1 MNGNATAAPRFDV
14 WGATWTLVRTDFK
27 VRYHGT
33 LMGFFWASLKPL
45 AMFVVLL
52 SVFSFIFAT
61 DRNYAVNLIIG
72 LFLYDYFQEATK
84 SGILALHSKAYLI
97 GKSRF
102 PRWILVV
109 ASISNPL
116 IVIVVASLAI
126 LGLLVL
132 RGEAPSFAS
141 IALYVLFLVQFTLVI
156 VAFSLAASV
165 LFLRYRDLN
174 QVWEVTVQAGY
185 FLAPV
190 IYPLD
195 ILPERF
201 HVYLYL
207 WPPTPVIQFSRSVL
221 VDGVVPSVLG
231 LILLAGATAL
241 SLAIGIGI
249 YRRLAPDIGEHL

>member
-1 MNGNATAAPRFDV
+1 
-14 WGATWTLVRTDFK
+14 VRTDFK

-45 AMFVVLL
+45 AMFIVLV
-52 SVFSFIFAT
+52 SVFSFVFAT
-61 DRNYAVNLIIG
+61 DRNYALNLIIG

-84 SGILALHSKAYLI
+84 AGVLALHAKGYLI

-116 IVIVVASLAI
+116 IVIAVASLAI
-126 LGLLVL
+126 LAFLTL
-132 RGEAPSFAS
+132 RGEAPTLTA
-141 IALYVLFLVQFTLVI
+141 IGLYGLFLAHFTLII

-174 QVWEVTVQAGY
+174 QVWEVAVQAGY
-185 FLAPV
+185 FVAPV

-201 HVYLYL
+201 HIYLYL
-207 WPPTPVIQFSRSVL
+207 WPPTSVIQFSRGVL
-221 VDGVVPSVLG
+221 IEGVPPSSLG
-231 LILLAGATAL
+231 FALLAGATAL
-241 SLAIGIGI
+241 SLAVGIGI
-249 YRRLAPDIGEHL
+249 YRWMVPDVGEHL

>member
-1 MNGNATAAPRFDV
+1 MTASTSAAPRFDL

-45 AMFVVLL
+45 VMFVVLV
-52 SVFSFIFAT
+52 SVFSLIFAT
-61 DRNYAVNLIIG
+61 DLNYALNLIIG

-84 SGILALHSKAYLI
+84 SGLSALHAKGYLI

-102 PRWILVV
+102 PRWILVIG
-109 ASISNPL
+109 SISNPL
-116 IVIVVASLAI
+116 IVIAVASLAI
-126 LGLLVL
+126 LAYLAL
-132 RGEAPSFAS
+132 RGDAP
-141 IALYVLFLVQFTLVI
+141 TLVMIGLYAFFLAQYTLII
-156 VAFSLAASV
+156 VGFSLAASV

-174 QVWEVTVQAGY
+174 QVWEVAVQAGY
-185 FLAPV
+185 FVAPV

-201 HVYLYL
+201 HIYLYL
-207 WPPTPVIQFSRSVL
+207 WPPTSVIQFSRGAL
-221 VDGVVPSVLG
+221 VDGVAPSPLG
-231 LILLAGATAL
+231 LLLLAGATAL

-249 YRRLAPDIGEHL
+249 YRRLVPDAGEHL